1 MKNELGGKI
10 MTHLA
15 AIRRETYSYLTDDKD
30 ENKKSKGTKKFAVKR
45 KPKFENY
52 KHFLEAPLFKNKIT
66 LLKKRQKVLNGFKI
80 FDIRNRKKD
89 TRKKTSVE
97 LSLNSRT

>member
-1 MKNELGGKI
+1 MKDELGGKI

-15 AIRRETYSYLTDDKD
+15 AIRRKTYSYLTDDKD

-52 KHFLEAPLFKNKIT
+52 KHFLEAPLFK
-66 LLKKRQKVLNGFKI
+66 KKNYTSQ
-80 FDIRNRKKD
+80 
-89 TRKKTSVE
+89 KKTKS
-97 LSLNSRT
+97 S